1 MKRKLFVIIFL
12 LLGSICAYVSV
23 ADAVRKQASYI
34 SDQRKSASWY
44 NSNIWKQYVFSSGDI
59 NAVEVGGWLK
69 PQDFSKYSAV
79 IFMAG
84 DIKSSNAVPWSD
96 ADVKVVE
103 DYIRNGGVLIL
114 ADDSALWLSGNNS
127 NTGRLKNLLG
137 ANGFDSKKS
146 NVPVKV
152 NETDGIASPLKGVP
166 GGWYAGS
173 FSLTGIT
180 AAVPLISSADG
191 KKVFASVNKL
201 GNGKVF
207 FFGND
212 LFALFKKI
220 QTPSIDPVL
229 YSKML
234 TNAVLAANPQLSTL
248 KKEKWES
255 IPLGKL
261 AGASP
266 PVSVELWLPP
276 AAYDAFG
283 KAPPLYVV
291 NKDGAKSELV
301 KNSTANCVIITANK
315 PSAAAEKA
323 AAVTAHYLEAIS
335 GAVIPVVSENNIA
348 GTAAGKIK
356 IVIGDCKLAA
366 SAGLNSKTL
375 PPEGILLKT
384 VNNSLFILG
393 SDESGNGIKTY
404 GTLYAALTFLEKYLG
419 IRWLWPGEAGTIVQ
433 KSADITIPEINE
445 QYAPVM
451 EQRKI
456 RSVYYVSE
464 DKTPLLQA
472 LGINEEKLKAR
483 NTAALEW
490 LLMQKTGA
498 RINYKPGHAYGDY
511 WARYS
516 KSHPEWFALQRDG
529 TRDQGPLNYN
539 RSRLCVS
546 SPGLAEQIAE
556 NACIY
561 FKNNPDDMG
570 FSICPNDGGRPSFCM
585 CSECRK
591 MDPADASPITLEYRI
606 PDSGSFSYVSL
617 TNREFTFFNKIAD
630 IVSKRCPGKKL
641 IAYAYNAY
649 SLPPAGGLKAHPDL
663 VVGIVAFNYV
673 NEDFRKESMLKY
685 KEWNAAAQKIFL
697 RPNAFY
703 VGRGL
708 PLVYPHRM
716 AADVK
721 SCIKDGLTM
730 IDYDG
735 CLHNWSTQ
743 GLNYYVLAKV
753 LWNPDV
759 NVDSVIDDFC
769 EKGFGNAAPYIRQYF
784 NLLEEKTDRLAASN
798 VCKNVK
804 EEFDRICYIFNPEL
818 TARSESLLSAA
829 KDAVKGNKEII
840 ERINFLET
848 GLEYAKIRYITRGRP
863 ETPEVADYFKKIGLS
878 WAVNGVSNRVNN

>member
-1 MKRKLFVIIFL
+1 MKRKLFVIISM
-12 LLGSICAYVSV
+12 LLGSIGAYVSV
-23 ADAVRKQASYI
+23 ADAVRKPAAYI
-34 SDQRKSASWY
+34 SDHRKSASWY
-44 NSNIWKQYVFSSGDI
+44 NSNIWKQYVFSPGEI
-59 NAVEVGGWLK
+59 NALEISGWLE
-69 PQDFSKYSAV
+69 PRDFSKYSAV

-84 DIKSSNAVPWSD
+84 DIKSSNATPWSD

-114 ADDSALWLSGNNS
+114 ADDSALWLSGNSS

-152 NETDGIASPLKGVP
+152 NDAEGIASPLKGVS
-166 GGWYAGS
+166 GSWYAGS

-180 AAVPLISSADG
+180 AAVPLVSSADG
-191 KKVFASVNKL
+191 KKIFASVNRL

-212 LFALFKKI
+212 LFTLFKKI
-220 QTPSIDPVL
+220 QAPSIDPVL

-248 KKEKWES
+248 KKEKWEN
-255 IPLGKL
+255 IPMGK
-261 AGASP
+261 
-266 PVSVELWLPP
+266 PVGTNPLRSVELWMPP
-276 AAYDAFG
+276 AIYDAFG
-283 KAPPLYVV
+283 KAPPLYMV
-291 NKDGAKSELV
+291 KETGAKLELV
-301 KNSTANCVIITANK
+301 KDGVSNCVIITANK

-323 AAVTAHYLEAIS
+323 AAVMARYLGAIS
-335 GAVIPVVSENNIA
+335 GADIPVLSENNIA
-348 GTAAGKIK
+348 VITAGKIK

-366 SAGLNSKTL
+366 SAGLDSRTL

-384 VNNSLFILG
+384 GGNSLFILG
-393 SDESGNGIKTY
+393 SDETENGIKTY

-419 IRWLWPGEAGTIVQ
+419 IRWLWPGEAGTVVH
-433 KSADITIPEINE
+433 KSANITIPEINE

-472 LGINEEKLKAR
+472 LGINEEKLKSR
-483 NTAALEW
+483 NIAALEW

-529 TRDQGPLNYN
+529 TRDQGPLNYT
-539 RSRLCVS
+539 RSRFCVS

-556 NACIY
+556 NASIY

-591 MDPADASPITLEYRI
+591 MDPADAPPISLEYRI
-606 PDSGSFSYVSL
+606 PDSGSFPYVSL
-617 TNREFTFFNKIAD
+617 TNRELTFFNKIAD

-641 IAYAYNAY
+641 ITYAYNAY
-649 SLPPAGGLKAHPDL
+649 SLPPAGGLKAHPGL
-663 VVGIVAFNYV
+663 VIGVVAFNYV

-759 NVDSVIDDFC
+759 NVDSVIDDYC
-769 EKGFGNAAPYIRQYF
+769 EKGFGRAAPYIRQYF

-798 VCKNVK
+798 VCKNIK
-804 EEFDRICYIFNPEL
+804 EEFDRICAVFDPEL
-818 TARSESLLSAA
+818 TAKAESLLKEA
-829 KDAVKGNKEII
+829 KNEVADNKEIL

-848 GLEYAKIRYITRGRP
+848 GLQYAKIRYRTQGKP

>member
-23 ADAVRKQASYI
+23 ADAVRKQAAYI

-291 NKDGAKSELV
+291 NKNCAKSELV

-323 AAVTAHYLEAIS
+323 
-335 GAVIPVVSENNIA
+335 
-348 GTAAGKIK
+348 
-356 IVIGDCKLAA
+356 C
-366 SAGLNSKTL
+366 
-375 PPEGILLKT
+375 
-384 VNNSLFILG
+384 
-393 SDESGNGIKTY
+393 
-404 GTLYAALTFLEKYLG
+404 
-419 IRWLWPGEAGTIVQ
+419 
-433 KSADITIPEINE
+433 
-445 QYAPVM
+445 
-451 EQRKI
+451 
-456 RSVYYVSE
+456 
-464 DKTPLLQA
+464 
-472 LGINEEKLKAR
+472 
-483 NTAALEW
+483 
-490 LLMQKTGA
+490 
-498 RINYKPGHAYGDY
+498 
-511 WARYS
+511 RYS
-516 KSHPEWFALQRDG
+516 TLSGGNIRCGH
-529 TRDQGPLNYN
+529 
-539 RSRLCVS
+539 S
-546 SPGLAEQIAE
+546 S
-556 NACIY
+556 
-561 FKNNPDDMG
+561 
-570 FSICPNDGGRPSFCM
+570 
-585 CSECRK
+585 
-591 MDPADASPITLEYRI
+591 
-606 PDSGSFSYVSL
+606 
-617 TNREFTFFNKIAD
+617 
-630 IVSKRCPGKKL
+630 SK
-641 IAYAYNAY
+641 
-649 SLPPAGGLKAHPDL
+649 
-663 VVGIVAFNYV
+663 
-673 NEDFRKESMLKY
+673 
-685 KEWNAAAQKIFL
+685 
-697 RPNAFY
+697 
-703 VGRGL
+703 
-708 PLVYPHRM
+708 
-716 AADVK
+716 
-721 SCIKDGLTM
+721 
-730 IDYDG
+730 
-735 CLHNWSTQ
+735 
-743 GLNYYVLAKV
+743 
-753 LWNPDV
+753 
-759 NVDSVIDDFC
+759 
-769 EKGFGNAAPYIRQYF
+769 
-784 NLLEEKTDRLAASN
+784 
-798 VCKNVK
+798 
-804 EEFDRICYIFNPEL
+804 
-818 TARSESLLSAA
+818 
-829 KDAVKGNKEII
+829 
-840 ERINFLET
+840 
-848 GLEYAKIRYITRGRP
+848 
-863 ETPEVADYFKKIGLS
+863 
-878 WAVNGVSNRVNN
+878 

>member
-1 MKRKLFVIIFL
+1 MKNKLLVIITFML
-12 LLGSICAYVSV
+12 AVIGVIANA
-23 ADAVRKQASYI
+23 ADAVKKQAAYI
-34 SDQRKSASWY
+34 SDQRKSQSFY

-59 NAVEVGGWLK
+59 NAVEIGGWLE
-69 PQDFSKYSAV
+69 PRDFSKYSAV

-84 DIKSSNAVPWSD
+84 DIKTGNAGPWSD

-103 DYIRNGGVLIL
+103 DYVRSGGVLIL
-114 ADDSALWLSGNNS
+114 ADDSALWLSGN
-127 NTGRLKNLLG
+127 TGSLRNLLG
-137 ANGFDSKKS
+137 GSSFDSKKT
-146 NVPVKV
+146 NVPVKIS
-152 NETDGIASPLKGVP
+152 EADGIASPLKGVD
-166 GGWYAGS
+166 GNWYSGS
-173 FSLTGIT
+173 FALSGVTT
-180 AAVPLISSADG
+180 AIPLVASVDG
-191 KKVFASVNKL
+191 KKVFASVNKF

-207 FFGND
+207 FFGNN
-212 LFALFKKI
+212 LFTLFKKLKD
-220 QTPSIDPVL
+220 PSIDPLL

-234 TNAVLAANPQLSTL
+234 TNAVLAANPLLSTL

-255 IPLGKL
+255 VPLGKPV
-261 AGASP
+261 GATQAR
-266 PVSVELWLPP
+266 SVELWMPP
-276 AAYDAFG
+276 AAYDVFG
-283 KAPPLYVV
+283 NAPPLYSVKETGV
-291 NKDGAKSELV
+291 KLELV
-301 KNSTANCVIITANK
+301 KAGVPECIVVTAEK
-315 PSAAAEKA
+315 PSEAAGKA
-323 AAVTAHYLEAIS
+323 ALLTAHYLEEIS
-335 GAVIPVVSENNIA
+335 GAVIPVVTEKNIPA
-348 GTAAGKIK
+348 NAAGKIK
-356 IVIGDCKLAA
+356 IVVGDCRLAA
-366 SAGLNSKTL
+366 SAGLDSKAL

-384 VNNSLFILG
+384 ANSTLFILG
-393 SDESGNGIKTY
+393 SDESGNTIKTY

-419 IRWLWPGEAGTIVQ
+419 VRWLWPGENGTIVR
-433 KSADITIPEINE
+433 KTANIIIPEINE
-445 QYAPVM
+445 QYSPIM

-464 DKTPLLQA
+464 DKTPFLKEM
-472 LGINEEKLKAR
+472 GITEEKLKTR
-483 NTAALEW
+483 NASALEW
-490 LLMQKTGA
+490 MSMQKTGT

-511 WARYS
+511 WGRYS
-516 KSHPEWFALQRDG
+516 KLHPEWFALQRDG
-529 TRDQGPLNYN
+529 TRDQGPLDYN

-561 FKNNPDDMG
+561 FKDNPDDMG

-591 MDPADASPITLEYRI
+591 MDPADAPPITLEYRI
-606 PDSGSFSYVSL
+606 PDIGSFPYVSL
-617 TNREFTFFNKIAD
+617 TNREFTFFNKIAE

-641 IAYAYNAY
+641 IAYAYNSY
-649 SLPPAGGLKAHPDL
+649 SLPPVGGLKAHPDL
-663 VVGIVAFNYV
+663 VVGVVAFNYV
-673 NEDFRKESMLKY
+673 NEDFRKESMFKY

-721 SCIKDGLTM
+721 SCTKDGLTM

-753 LWNPDV
+753 LWDPDV
-759 NVDSVIDDFC
+759 NVDSVIDDYC
-769 EKGFGNAAPYIRQYF
+769 EKGFGKSAPYIRRYF

-804 EEFDRICYIFNPEL
+804 EEFDRICAVFDPEL
-818 TARSESLLSAA
+818 TVKAESLLKEA
-829 KDAVKGNKEII
+829 KTATAGDKEIA

-848 GLEYAKIRYITRGRP
+848 GLQYAKIRYATKGKP
-863 ETPEVADYFKKIGLS
+863 ETAEVSDYFKKIGLS
-878 WAVNGVSNRVNN
+878 WAVNGINNRVNN

>member
-1 MKRKLFVIIFL
+1 MKRKLFVIIFI
-12 LLGSICAYVSV
+12 LLGSICAYMSV
-23 ADAVRKQASYI
+23 ADAVRKQAAYI
-34 SDQRKSASWY
+34 SDQRKSPSWY
-44 NSNIWKQYVFSSGDI
+44 NSNVWKQYVFSTADI
-59 NAVEVGGWLK
+59 NAVEVDGWLK
-69 PQDFSKYSAV
+69 PQDFNKYSAV

-96 ADVKVVE
+96 DDVKVVE
-103 DYIRNGGVLIL
+103 NYIRNGGILIL

-127 NTGRLKNLLG
+127 NAGRLKNLLG

-146 NVPVKV
+146 SVPVKV
-152 NETDGIASPLKGVP
+152 NDADGVASPLKSVSSN
-166 GGWYAGS
+166 WYAGS

-180 AAVPLISSADG
+180 TAVPLVSSADS
-191 KKVFASVNKL
+191 KKIFASVNKL

-212 LFALFKKI
+212 LFTLFKKN

-255 IPLGKL
+255 IPLGGP
-261 AGASP
+261 AGANP
-266 PVSVELWLPP
+266 PISVELWSPP
-276 AAYDAFG
+276 VAYDAFG
-283 KAPPLYVV
+283 KAPPLYAV
-291 NKDGAKSELV
+291 NEAGAKLELV
-301 KNSTANCVIITANK
+301 KNGVANCVIITADR
-315 PSAAAEKA
+315 PSVAAENA
-323 AAVTAHYLEAIS
+323 TLLIAQYLRKIS
-335 GAVIPVVSENNIA
+335 GADVAVVAEKNIPA
-348 GTAAGKIK
+348 TAAGKIK
-356 IVIGDCKLAA
+356 IVVGDCKLAA
-366 SAGLNSKTL
+366 SAGLDSKTL
-375 PPEGILLKT
+375 PPEGTMLKT
-384 VNNSLFILG
+384 SGNALFILG
-393 SDESGNGIKTY
+393 SDDAGSNIKTN

-419 IRWLWPGEAGTIVQ
+419 VRWLWPGETGTITD
-433 KSADITIPEINE
+433 KSANIIIPEINE
-445 QYAPVM
+445 QYSPAM

-464 DKTPLLQA
+464 DKIPLLNA
-472 LGINEEKLKAR
+472 LKITDEQLKAR
-483 NTAALEW
+483 NMTALEW
-490 LLMQKTGA
+490 MQMQKTGA
-498 RINYKPGHAYGDY
+498 RINYKPGHAFGDY

-585 CSECRK
+585 CIECRK
-591 MDPADASPITLEYRI
+591 MDPVDASPITLEYRI
-606 PDSGSFSYVSL
+606 PDSGSFPYVSL
-617 TNREFTFFNKIAD
+617 TNRELTFFNKIAD

-649 SLPPAGGLKAHPDL
+649 SLPPVGGLKAHPAL
-663 VVGIVAFNYV
+663 VVGVVAFNYV

-685 KEWNAAAQKIFL
+685 KEWSAVAQKIFL

-759 NVDSVIDDFC
+759 NVDSVIDDYC
-769 EKGFGNAAPYIRQYF
+769 EKGFGKAAPYIRQYF

-798 VCKNVK
+798 ACKNVK
-804 EEFDRICYIFNPEL
+804 EEFDRICDIFNPEL
-818 TARSESLLSAA
+818 TARAESLLSDA
-829 KDAVKGNKEII
+829 KVAVKGNKEII

-878 WAVNGVSNRVNN
+878 WAVNGVNNRVNN